1 MTISKPP
8 VSPLRLAELA
18 LENGWPVDEVAGA
31 LSAMLGATDRAETVV
46 IETSPPSVRRSDV
59 VRGAFERRSS
69 GKG

>member
-1 MTISKPP
+1 M
-8 VSPLRLAELA
+8 RLAELA

-31 LSAMLGATDRAETVV
+31 LFAMLGATDRAETVV
-46 IETSPPSVRRSDV
+46 IETSSPSDRRSDV